1 MFKHILT
8 YRLKILLRNKSL
20 IFWTMVFP
28 IVLASLFGLAFGN
41 LGGIGT
47 FQPIDVAV
55 VDADAAFDDIGFL
68 SMMEMLSKGDERLF
82 NSQITD
88 EIEAQT
94 LLANGEIKGYILM
107 GEEMTLFVNNSGFEE
122 SIIKSFLDQ
131 YLQSVSAANR
141 VLSIR
146 PEALPEVLT
155 ALDNR
160 QNFTREV
167 SASRTNPNNTL
178 IYFFALLAM
187 TCLYSGFSGMTE
199 VNDIQANLSVKAARI
214 NVAPVHK
221 LKMFLYNITAAFVI
235 QFVQL
240 LVVLAYMVFVLS
252 IDFGT
257 REGLVVFTVFLGTIV
272 GISFGAFISALV
284 KGNENMKMGILLGVT
299 MTGSLLAGMMF
310 ADIKYIVST
319 SAPVLAVINPV
330 NLLADA
336 FYALYFF
343 DNYNRY
349 IENIVGLSIFS
360 VIFCTATY
368 LIIRRQKYASL

>member
-107 GEEMTLFVNNSGFEE
+107 GEEMTLFVNNSGFEQ

-146 PEALPEVLT
+146 AEALPEVLT

>member
-107 GEEMTLFVNNSGFEE
+107 GEEMTLFVNNSGFEQ

>member
-107 GEEMTLFVNNSGFEE
+107 GEEMTLFVNNSGFEQ

-146 PEALPEVLT
+146 AEALPEVLT

-368 LIIRRQKYASL
+368 LIIRRKKYASL